1 MDNSF
6 NSVPLMYLFVLTINI
21 NNFFLIYIFVF
32 LYLDIFYSALCKN
45 RNSFNIL
52 HNIAT
57 FVLAWGLSVMLHY
70 KALHSTIAGLGQPSW
85 PAQPGWPAPSPQ
97 PGPRPDPVIWGQH
110 SSGEQNIILL
120 LQKIRLLDFSVSH
133 FARSSK
139 KGHPLTLCCPWL
151 GSVCSGVYD
160 ILAVR
165 VDTSDGHYLG
175 QKLSI
180 LFMPN
185 SCPER
190 VLECQFTGG
199 WC

>member
-1 MDNSF
+1 MSECNVALQCITQYNSWAG
-6 NSVPLMYLFVLTINI
+6 SAQLTSQA
-21 NNFFLIYIFVF
+21 
-32 LYLDIFYSALCKN
+32 D
-45 RNSFNIL
+45 
-52 HNIAT
+52 
-57 FVLAWGLSVMLHY
+57 
-70 KALHSTIAGLGQPSW
+70 PP
-85 PAQPGWPAPSPQ
+85 PAQAP
-97 PGPRPDPVIWGQH
+97 PVIWGQH
-110 SSGEQNIILL
+110 SAGEQNIIFLT
-120 LQKIRLLDFSVSH
+120 QKVRLLDFSVSH

-190 VLECQFTGG
+190 VLECQFTGVRDRGHSDSLLSVTQPRSWLVSKSVISDLTRWPPQWTPWWLWQMPLRASTG
-199 WC
+199 WPRALPRPMELPTSEG